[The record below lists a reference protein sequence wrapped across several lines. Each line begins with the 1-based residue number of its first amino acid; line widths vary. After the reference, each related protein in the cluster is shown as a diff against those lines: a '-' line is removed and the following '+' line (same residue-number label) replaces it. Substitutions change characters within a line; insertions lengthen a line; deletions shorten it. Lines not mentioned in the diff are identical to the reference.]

1 MLGRVLI
8 PLGAALC
15 LAPMVSSGMALLL
28 GVLLA
33 ISIGN
38 PYLKQTQKITKQ
50 LLALSVVGLGAG
62 MNLEVVGR
70 VGLQGVGYTMIGI
83 TLTFILG
90 LTLGRLFQTPT
101 NTAWL
106 ITTGTA
112 ICGGSAIAAV
122 SPIIKAKSQEIS
134 VALGVVFLL
143 NALALFIFPPIG
155 HAFHLSQTQFGLWS
169 ALAIHDT
176 SSVLGASMQFGP
188 RALEV
193 GTTLKLTRA
202 LWIIPVSLLI
212 GFYYSSKN
220 KEGKAI
226 KAKKP
231 WFIFGFLVA
240 AALVTWVPSL
250 RVPGQIISDLA
261 HRTLTV
267 TLFLIGAGLTKE
279 ALQSVGIKA
288 LLQGICLW
296 ILVSTGSLLAILMG
310 WIHS

>member
-1 MLGRVLI
+1 M

-176 SSVLGASMQFGP
+176 SSVLGASMQF
-188 RALEV
+188 
-193 GTTLKLTRA
+193 
-202 LWIIPVSLLI
+202 
-212 GFYYSSKN
+212 
-220 KEGKAI
+220 
-226 KAKKP
+226 
-231 WFIFGFLVA
+231 
-240 AALVTWVPSL
+240 
-250 RVPGQIISDLA
+250 
-261 HRTLTV
+261 
-267 TLFLIGAGLTKE
+267 
-279 ALQSVGIKA
+279 
-288 LLQGICLW
+288 
-296 ILVSTGSLLAILMG
+296 
-310 WIHS
+310 